1 MTQLKEYPKR
11 VIRGDI
17 YYVIREEK
25 GIQIAVKD
33 NDIIVKGKAQLYQIQ
48 KDQVKLVPESKD
60 GSDKFKFYAA
70 KEKTGKT
77 HTQQPPQ
84 LKADIDRKI
93 EEITDKLTK
102 GDIPKLEA
110 YWHNDTDEPINE
122 LKLAENKMYSGW
134 KL

>member
-1 MTQLKEYPKR
+1 MSSGA
-11 VIRGDI
+11 IFI
-17 YYVIREEK
+17 MF
-25 GIQIAVKD
+25 AVKD

-60 GSDKFKFYAA
+60 GNNKIKFYTA
-70 KEKTGKT
+70 KEKTDKT
-77 HTQQPPQ
+77 HTQQLPQ